1 VPRRVFARH
10 LLPGQLGPKRV
21 WTPMRTLPL
30 TNVIIPTALIIDL
43 YPISFGDLSY
53 SLWVVGE
60 EVPRLGTFFED
71 FLVGVEDRYSE
82 FV

>member
-1 VPRRVFARH
+1 MSVVLDILKASSKT
-10 LLPGQLGPKRV
+10 GV
-21 WTPMRTLPL
+21 
-30 TNVIIPTALIIDL
+30 IPTALIIDL

-71 FLVGVEDRYSE
+71 FLVGVEDRISLNPYMMMSD
-82 FV
+82 